1 MTIPS
6 RIKRNFLMMMT
17 RLLIPLM
24 AIVLSGCA
32 SLASMPPKV
41 SEVTYS
47 KMNKVPLP
55 DQNKIV
61 LAVYQFGDL
70 TGQQKPND
78 NFSEMSKAVTQG
90 ASNLLIKALKDVG
103 NGEWFRVAERE
114 SLQSLLQERKLIRTT
129 RQMTQG
135 DKAKPLGPML
145 YAGAYLTGG
154 IVGYD
159 SNTLSGGAGH
169 RFLGIGASVQYR
181 HDTVTV
187 VLRLINVVTGEVE
200 LTIMTEK
207 TILSVGIGGDKFK
220 YLDTGTNLIEVE
232 LGVAKNEPTTYAVR
246 KVIEGAVVELVV
258 AGEKRGLWKFKPPP
272 IPPTPVEPDEFTD
285 TPVPEPEPAVAMEGA
300 DGSAT
305 VSEDDIAEILEVLIE
320 DNNETRAEVKEE
332 ASRPKVE
339 AETTPAPQPEQVD
352 EPEKLEVNEVEAV
365 KQSIPKEVFTQKLL
379 DELECGVNPHKLM
392 CLEKSNETSDT
403 DTDTTHTD
411 R

>member
-6 RIKRNFLMMMT
+6 RTKRNFQMTMMT

-32 SLASMPPKV
+32 TMASMPPKV
-41 SEVTYS
+41 SEVAYS
-47 KMNKVPLP
+47 GMSRVPEP
-55 DQNKIV
+55 ENGKII
-61 LAVYQFGDL
+61 LAVYQFADL
-70 TGQQKPND
+70 TGQQRPND
-78 NFSEMSKAVTQG
+78 AFSEMSKAVTQG

-103 NGEWFRVAERE
+103 DGKWFRVAERE

-159 SNTLSGGAGH
+159 SNTLTGGIGH

-181 HDTVTV
+181 QDTVTV
-187 VLRLINVVTGEVE
+187 MLRLINVVSGEVE
-200 LTIMTEK
+200 LAIMTEK

-220 YLDTGTNLIEVE
+220 YKDLDTKLLEIEA
-232 LGVAKNEPTTYAVR
+232 GIAKNEPVTYAVR
-246 KVIEGAVVELVV
+246 KTIEGAVVEMIN
-258 AGEKRGLWKFKPPP
+258 AGEKKGLWKYKPEPWNDPGEVEPTPPP
-272 IPPTPVEPDEFTD
+272 PAEEEVVEE
-285 TPVPEPEPAVAMEGA
+285 VEVE
-300 DGSAT
+300 
-305 VSEDDIAEILEVLIE
+305 EILEVLIE
-320 DNNETRAEVKEE
+320 ADNEVRADVKEE
-332 ASRPKVE
+332 ASQ
-339 AETTPAPQPEQVD
+339 PAPVQEV
-352 EPEKLEVNEVEAV
+352 EKLE
-365 KQSIPKEVFTQKLL
+365 IPREVFTQKLL

-392 CLEKSNETSDT
+392 CLEKSNETSNT
-403 DTDTTHTD
+403 SAHTPHTD

>member
-6 RIKRNFLMMMT
+6 RTKRNFQMTMMT

-24 AIVLSGCA
+24 AIILSGCA
-32 SLASMPPKV
+32 TMASMPPKV
-41 SEVTYS
+41 SEVAYS
-47 KMNKVPLP
+47 GMSRVPEP
-55 DQNKIV
+55 ENGKII
-61 LAVYQFGDL
+61 LAVYQFADL
-70 TGQQKPND
+70 TGQQRPND
-78 NFSEMSKAVTQG
+78 AFSEMSKAVTQG

-103 NGEWFRVAERE
+103 DGKWFRVAERE

-159 SNTLSGGAGH
+159 SNTLTGGIGH

-181 HDTVTV
+181 QDTVTV
-187 VLRLINVVTGEVE
+187 MLRLINVVSGEVE
-200 LTIMTEK
+200 LAIMTEK

-220 YLDTGTNLIEVE
+220 YKDLDTKLLEIEA
-232 LGVAKNEPTTYAVR
+232 GIAKNEPVTYAVR
-246 KVIEGAVVELVV
+246 KTIEGAVVEMIN
-258 AGEKRGLWKFKPPP
+258 AGEKKGLWKYKPEPWDDPGEVEPTPPP
-272 IPPTPVEPDEFTD
+272 PAEEEVVEE
-285 TPVPEPEPAVAMEGA
+285 VEVE
-300 DGSAT
+300 
-305 VSEDDIAEILEVLIE
+305 EILEVLIE
-320 DNNETRAEVKEE
+320 ADNEVRADVKEE
-332 ASRPKVE
+332 ASQ
-339 AETTPAPQPEQVD
+339 PAPVQEV
-352 EPEKLEVNEVEAV
+352 EKLE
-365 KQSIPKEVFTQKLL
+365 IPREVFTQKLL

-403 DTDTTHTD
+403 SSDTPHTD

>member
-1 MTIPS
+1 MT
-6 RIKRNFLMMMT
+6 MMT

-32 SLASMPPKV
+32 SLASLPPKV
-41 SEVTYS
+41 SEIAYS
-47 KMNKVPLP
+47 QMNKVPVP

-78 NFSEMSKAVTQG
+78 AFSEMSKAITQG

-181 HDTVTV
+181 QDTVTV

-207 TILSVGIGGDKFK
+207 SILSVGIGGDKFK

-232 LGVAKNEPTTYAVR
+232 LGVVKNEPITYAVR
-246 KVIEGAVVELVV
+246 KVIEGAVVELVI

-272 IPPTPVEPDEFTD
+272 IPPTPVDAAEFEE
-285 TPVPEPEPAVAMEGA
+285 TPVVDGT

-305 VSEDDIAEILEVLIE
+305 MTEVEVAEILEVLIE
-320 DNNETRAEVKEE
+320 ADNETRAEIKEE
-332 ASRPKVE
+332 ASQ
-339 AETTPAPQPEQVD
+339 PAPVVE
-352 EPEKLEVNEVEAV
+352 EVE
-365 KQSIPKEVFTQKLL
+365 KPEIPKEVFTQKLI
-379 DELECGVNPHKLM
+379 DELECGVNPHKLE
-392 CLEKSNETSDT
+392 CLEKVTNETSNTSSDT
-403 DTDTTHTD
+403 PHTD